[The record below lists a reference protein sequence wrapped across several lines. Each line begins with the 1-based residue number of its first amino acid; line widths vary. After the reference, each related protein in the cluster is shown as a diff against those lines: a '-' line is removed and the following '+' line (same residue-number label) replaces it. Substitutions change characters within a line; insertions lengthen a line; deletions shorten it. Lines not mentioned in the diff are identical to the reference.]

1 MTCPY
6 FSQVFIF
13 WKVVDSY
20 GGVEFPRHGAL
31 WDAAEVTVGIFSLL
45 VTLSDVQKN
54 CDEAEKKLRHKMRDL
69 FILEDDMIHL
79 EQQMQAGRDYCA
91 SITAEKTKLLE
102 QIFEEEEKASMAQ
115 AQFDLYRRKME
126 GHRQAIMHAVG
137 QTDICMQ
144 DKRALVQKLR
154 MAKEE
159 LKEDL
164 KNPNG
169 NKVQMAKGEINALTM
184 EVGVMRKNIVQMKE
198 NKQKVLETHAQ
209 IKKDIEGQNKHFET
223 ISKDLHCQIG
233 KAQAVHRQLSRDLYH
248 MERRK
253 AELQKQLQSNYS
265 GQC

>member
-1 MTCPY
+1 MFNSPTCTEGQNPSLVGKALEDI
-6 FSQVFIF
+6 SQRDNIATETLQ
-13 WKVVDSY
+13 KEQKTLS
-20 GGVEFPRHGAL
+20 AL
-31 WDAAEVTVGIFSLL
+31 Q

-169 NKVQMAKGEINALTM
+169 NKVQMAKG
-184 EVGVMRKNIVQMKE
+184 
-198 NKQKVLETHAQ
+198 
-209 IKKDIEGQNKHFET
+209 QNKHFET